1 MFVRD
6 PCGIVCIIFTYVAVF
21 YADYVVVRWIV
32 MQTMYNRYEIFNSNN
47 RTWDNMKLFS
57 LWGALNVVCFNT
69 VILLLSMAHMR
80 AVLSDPG
87 TVPLPQSRVDF
98 SDIHCAESGV
108 CVSVR
113 LLAKARN
120 NHF

>member
-1 MFVRD
+1 MFVKD

-32 MQTMYNRYEIFNSNN
+32 MQTMY
-47 RTWDNMKLFS
+47 DS
-57 LWGALNVVCFNT
+57 LWGALNVLCFNT
-69 VILLLSMAHMR
+69 VVLFLSMAHMR

-98 SDIHCAESGV
+98 SDINCAESG
-108 CVSVR
+108 
-113 LLAKARN
+113 K
-120 NHF
+120 